1 MGFFVSTSPKPILK
15 HDQLLTHP
23 HLQRK
28 TKDIITLF
36 HKASSPGSKRVAAL
50 LKQVQVEAAE
60 KDLRPEFDLEVT
72 EQPPTLDQVK
82 TILDYVGQPGIS
94 SVIKGATS
102 ENEALQKFKQSA
114 DSFQK
119 PLVCLPCT
127 YINGGMLIC

>member
-1 MGFFVSTSPKPILK
+1 MGFF
-15 HDQLLTHP
+15 
-23 HLQRK
+23 RK

-50 LKQVQVEAAE
+50 LKQAQVEAAE

-119 PLVCLPCT
+119 PLVVDWANGKAHVGENESEILKMLNALPKK
-127 YINGGMLIC
+127 